1 MKHRIFILAVLA
13 TFMLAGTVSA
23 QVPSIPRKTTTAKHT
38 TATTQRNPNV
48 AWGTQYD
55 WLSTRYATYDDI
67 RNYDSGQIRVLK
79 NSIYAR
85 HGRKFKDANLRN
97 YFNSLWWYRGW
108 RNEVPSRELNKY
120 EKANIQF
127 LKRYEC

>member
-1 MKHRIFILAVLA
+1 MKKLHIILVLIVAAFAIQAV
-13 TFMLAGTVSA
+13 A
-23 QVPSIPRKTTTAKHT
+23 QPSISRPRKTSSSSS
-38 TATTQRNPNV
+38 NCV
-48 AWGTQYD
+48 WGTEYD
-55 WLSTRYATYDDI
+55 WLSTRYVTYADI
-67 RNYDSGQIRVLK
+67 QYLDCGQIRVLK